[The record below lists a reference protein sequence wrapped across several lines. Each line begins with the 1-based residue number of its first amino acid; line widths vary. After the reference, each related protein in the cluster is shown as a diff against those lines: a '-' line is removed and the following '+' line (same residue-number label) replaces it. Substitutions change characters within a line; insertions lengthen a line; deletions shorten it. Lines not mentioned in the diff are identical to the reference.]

1 MPRIAAAERRA
12 GNRRSRRGADGERF
26 RLYVNV
32 IIFIAIIIKRP
43 VSLCPARGRDFGST
57 LRVRGRRLSRG
68 AMGAPVGAPL
78 PGALNN
84 EDRLMLYWITAD
96 FWEAAL
102 VLKAG
107 DIFIFLGSAPEGE
120 MQERCAHLNSLNLAL
135 HLHPCWFLVP
145 GVLQGCS
152 GCRLSPPWAP
162 RDTARWVLG
171 SGTTSPGTAG
181 TPLHPA
187 WLGGKYIQVFHGA
200 PRLPPSPG
208 KNAQIE

>member
-32 IIFIAIIIKRP
+32 IVFIAIIIKRP

-120 MQERCAHLNSLNLAL
+120 MQERCAHLNSE
-135 HLHPCWFLVP
+135 F
-145 GVLQGCS
+145 GS
-152 GCRLSPPWAP
+152 SPPPLLVFGPRGVTGLFWVQVVPTMGPQGHSQVGAGVGDHQP
-162 RDTARWVLG
+162 GDSRDTAPPCV
-171 SGTTSPGTAG
+171 A
-181 TPLHPA
+181 
-187 WLGGKYIQVFHGA
+187 GGKIHPGLSRCPAA
-200 PRLPPSPG
+200 PSFSRKKCP
-208 KNAQIE
+208 N